1 MSSSDTVMTEPS
13 AVANVD
19 TNDHGSGRT
28 VEHDESS
35 RTNPHPDDNV
45 LEESKTPSTTMA
57 TTQLPPRRDKFASM
71 AAAAAAVDSHHH
83 NNNNNNHSSSVAQ
96 GVTTTTTTSDDDDPS
111 AAATD
116 RTQQQLKK
124 RCLELCTQRDSVW
137 DDCDRAEQAVTDLLQ
152 IAARTAT
159 YLSQQTKVVDDG
171 ARQEQLRQLIQEYQ
185 ATVVQVHD
193 VLAPHAHLVQAYQN
207 HHRHRHHAPP
217 RQTPTEDHHDTSGD
231 GSSTILPMMMS
242 HDDDHH
248 HHHSVYTQRVEHR
261 LAETKRQLLQDLI
274 ALQNDAEVPTASSS
288 SFHPPAT

>member
-1 MSSSDTVMTEPS
+1 MTEPS

-19 TNDHGSGRT
+19 TNDHDGSGRT
-28 VEHDESS
+28 VEHQSS
-35 RTNPHPDDNV
+35 RTNPHPHPDDNV

-83 NNNNNNHSSSVAQ
+83 NNNNNSSSVAH

-124 RCLELCTQRDSVW
+124 RCLELCIQRDSVW

-159 YLSQQTKVVDDG
+159 YLSQQTQVFDDG

-207 HHRHRHHAPP
+207 HHRHRHRAPP

-274 ALQNDAEVPTASSS
+274 AQTDDAEVPTASSS
-288 SFHPPAT
+288 SFHPSAT

>member
-1 MSSSDTVMTEPS
+1 MTEPS

-19 TNDHGSGRT
+19 TNDHDGSGRT
-28 VEHDESS
+28 VEHQSS
-35 RTNPHPDDNV
+35 RTNPPHPDNV
-45 LEESKTPSTTMA
+45 LEESTSPSTTMA

-71 AAAAAAVDSHHH
+71 AAAAAAVDGHHP
-83 NNNNNNHSSSVAQ
+83 NNNNNNSSSVAH
-96 GVTTTTTTSDDDDPS
+96 GVTTTTTTTSDDDDPS

-124 RCLELCTQRDSVW
+124 RCLELCIQRDSVW

-159 YLSQQTKVVDDG
+159 YLSQQTQVFDDG
-171 ARQEQLRQLIQEYQ
+171 AANNNKEQLRQLIQEYQ

-207 HHRHRHHAPP
+207 HHRHRHRAPQQ

>member
-1 MSSSDTVMTEPS
+1 MTEPS

-19 TNDHGSGRT
+19 TNDHDGSGRT
-28 VEHDESS
+28 VEHQSS
-35 RTNPHPDDNV
+35 RTNPHPHPDDNV

-71 AAAAAAVDSHHH
+71 AAAAAATTVD
-83 NNNNNNHSSSVAQ
+83 SSSVAH
-96 GVTTTTTTSDDDDPS
+96 GVTTTTTTTSDDDDPS

-124 RCLELCTQRDSVW
+124 RCLELCIQRDSVW

-207 HHRHRHHAPP
+207 HHRHRHRAPP

-231 GSSTILPMMMS
+231 GSSTILLPTMMS